1 MTQLKHLFTPIAIGT
16 MELRNRIVMPAMG
29 SHQGNVHPSSRVPG
43 VLAIDDDSLIPN
55 WSELAR
61 AVHAHGSK
69 VWPQLGHQGRQM
81 VAAARGVQ
89 PMAASPI
96 PCPMV
101 KRVPKEMTK
110 EDIETIVE
118 SFGKAARRAKE
129 AGCDGV
135 ELHGA
140 HGYLICNFISPWSNK
155 RTDEYGGSITDRLRF
170 PLEILDRVRAKCGN
184 DFPVGIRLSCSEL
197 LSGGLTPEEVEIMCP
212 ILAGAGFD
220 AISITRGNYGSF
232 RWIVP
237 PAGTPPALLAPYT
250 ERVKKV
256 VDIPVMVAHR
266 IHDPFVAE
274 HIIAQGQADLACMGR
289 GM

>member
-29 SHQGNVHPSSRVPG
+29 SHQGNPDGSLSDATIAYYAARAKGGAALIIVEIAAVHPSSRVPG

-110 EDIETIVE
+110 EDIDVTASSSTEPTAI
-118 SFGKAARRAKE
+118 SSAISSRPGPISAPTSTAAR
-129 AGCDGV
+129 
-135 ELHGA
+135 
-140 HGYLICNFISPWSNK
+140 SPI
-155 RTDEYGGSITDRLRF
+155 G
-170 PLEILDRVRAKCGN
+170 
-184 DFPVGIRLSCSEL
+184 
-197 LSGGLTPEEVEIMCP
+197 
-212 ILAGAGFD
+212 
-220 AISITRGNYGSF
+220 
-232 RWIVP
+232 
-237 PAGTPPALLAPYT
+237 
-250 ERVKKV
+250 
-256 VDIPVMVAHR
+256 
-266 IHDPFVAE
+266 
-274 HIIAQGQADLACMGR
+274 
-289 GM
+289 